1 MRTMKPARS
10 SDVIVDLASSVKVD
24 LIPASDIEIQPIS
37 WLWDGWLARGKTHL
51 LAGDAGTGKTTLAM
65 KMAATVSAGGAW
77 PDGSVSP
84 AGNVLIWSGEDAPED
99 TLVPRLHAAG
109 GNLDGIFIVG
119 DTRRG
124 RTARAFDPATDMEL
138 LTARAADIGGIALV
152 VIDPVIALV
161 SGDGHK
167 SADVRRGLQP
177 LVELASVL
185 RCAVVGISHFSKG
198 GGAGTDPLLRVT
210 GSVAFGAVVRVV
222 MVAAKKRGE
231 DHRVLARA
239 KSNIGPDD
247 GGWTYQI
254 EVVDSPL
261 PASVAV
267 WGESLTGDAAELVDG
282 GDPQGRVLDQA
293 QGWLEQILAAGPVV
307 TTDVKA
313 AAEAAGYS
321 WRSLERAKAALG
333 VRSRKD
339 GADGAWRWSLPGDRS

>member
-1 MRTMKPARS
+1 MKPVRAG
-10 SDVIVDLASSVKVD
+10 VTVLDLASSITVD
-24 LIPASDIEIQPIS
+24 LIPASGIETRSIDWI
-37 WLWDGWLARGKTHL
+37 WEGWLARGKTHL

-65 KMAATVSAGGAW
+65 KMAATVSAGGEW
-77 PDGSVSP
+77 PDGSVAP
-84 AGNVLIWSGEDAPED
+84 TGNVLVWSGEDDPED

-109 GNLDGIFIVG
+109 ADLDRIFVVG
-119 DTRRG
+119 ETRRG
-124 RTARAFDPATDMEL
+124 HTARAFDPSTDMEL
-138 LTARAADIGGIALV
+138 LIARAAEIGDVSLV
-152 VIDPVIALV
+152 VIDPVIALIT
-161 SGDGHK
+161 GDGHK
-167 SADVRRGLQP
+167 STDVRRGLQP
-177 LVELASVL
+177 LVELASLL
-185 RCAVVGISHFSKG
+185 RCAVVGISHFSKS

-247 GGWTYQI
+247 GGWSYKI
-254 EVVDSPL
+254 DVVESPL

-267 WGESLTGDAAELVDG
+267 WGEALTGDAADLIEG
-282 GDPQGRVLDQA
+282 RCPGERVLDQA
-293 QGWLEQILAAGPVV
+293 QDWLEQILTAGPVV

-321 WRSLERAKAALG
+321 WRSLERAKATLG

-339 GADGAWRWSLPGDRS
+339 GPDGAWRWSLPGDGV